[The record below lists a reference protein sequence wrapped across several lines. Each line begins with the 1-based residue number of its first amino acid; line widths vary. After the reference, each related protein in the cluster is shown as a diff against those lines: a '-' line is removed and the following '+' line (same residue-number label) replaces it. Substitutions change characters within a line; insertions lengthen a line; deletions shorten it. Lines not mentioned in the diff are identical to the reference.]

1 MVRTM
6 FRDVK
11 FEDFRQ
17 SENHSALRNETG
29 IVTRRNVF
37 LRMLTL
43 VAALPMSAILR
54 MRAFAAAIDAEAGR
68 GFYKI
73 VSYEVPPEHWQDFLE
88 TCKVNADAS
97 LKEPGITSFAVL
109 LSRDKANTVIAV
121 EAYRDE
127 DASKAHQQTAHFHA
141 FVQGAQRFGVKRSLV
156 EATRY
161 YPN

>member
-6 FRDVK
+6 LHGCKFDDV
-11 FEDFRQ
+11 RQ
-17 SENHSALRNETG
+17 SDDQADLCSQANSVSRRNALR
-29 IVTRRNVF
+29 
-37 LRMLTL
+37 RMCTL
-43 VAALPMSAILR
+43 AATLPISDIFKTC
-54 MRAFAAAIDAEAGR
+54 AFAASIDAKDGR

-88 TCKVNADAS
+88 LCKVNADAS

-109 LSRDKANTVIAV
+109 LSRDAAYTAIAV

-127 DASKAHQQTAHFHA
+127 DASKAHQQTAHFHS
-141 FVQGAQRFGVKRSLV
+141 FVQGAQKLGVKRSVV

-161 YPN
+161 YPG